1 MSVRCLVVEN
11 DPTAGLGHFA
21 EWLTDGGLALEV
33 VRPHAG
39 EALPEVLAG
48 SAAADSASGGSA
60 SGGSASGGSASAG
73 SSALADYGALVVLGG
88 HQPAYPAADGTPSSP
103 WFPTL
108 EALLRHAVREQVPTL
123 GICLGAQLLAQ
134 AHNGT
139 VAPAAAGPE
148 IGPALVAKRDAA
160 ESDPLFGP
168 LPMLPDVIQ
177 WHGDEITQ
185 LPLGAVLL
193 ATSTGCPVQA
203 FRLGSVAWGVQFH
216 PEVDLPTLAA
226 WAAAD
231 DPLLERVNVDLDL
244 MLDQAAQLEDDLF
257 EVWHPFAIRFA
268 AVATGTLTPPPSVQ
282 PARRLPLLGS

>member
-1 MSVRCLVVEN
+1 MVEN
-11 DPTAGLGHFA
+11 DPTAGLGHFG
-21 EWLTDGGLALEV
+21 EWLTDGGLALDV

-39 EALPEVLAG
+39 EDLPE
-48 SAAADSASGGSA
+48 
-60 SGGSASGGSASAG
+60 
-73 SSALADYGALVVLGG
+73 ALADHSALVVLGG
-88 HQPAYPAADGTPSSP
+88 HQSAYPAPDGTPGSA

-108 EALLRHAVREQVPTL
+108 ESLLRHAVRERVPTL

-139 VAPAAAGPE
+139 VAPAASGPE

-177 WHGDEITQ
+177 WHGDEITE

-193 ATSTGCPVQA
+193 ATSTACPVQA

-216 PEVDLPTLAA
+216 PEVDLPTLAG
-226 WAAAD
+226 WAASTD
-231 DPLLERVNVDLDL
+231 DPLPEQAGVDRELVV
-244 MLDQAAQLEDDLF
+244 DQAAHLQDDLF

-268 AVATGTLTPPPSVQ
+268 ALATGSLTPPPSVQ
-282 PARRLPLLGS
+282 PGRRLPLLDS